1 MENKEQIISDL
12 QGLIAILNDGK
23 EGYQSAS
30 DATDKIELQG
40 VFLKYAA
47 QRAGY
52 AEQLKT
58 HLLTH
63 GGTSENESGGVLG
76 ALHRTWIDIKQALS
90 SKEDMAILE
99 AIVTG
104 ERAALEK
111 YDGVIQD
118 RKDHTDHLP
127 LLHEQRT
134 GILDALKEIE
144 TLLSQRNA

>member
-1 MENKEQIISDL
+1 MENKQQIISDL

-30 DATDKIELQG
+30 EATDKIELQG

-47 QRAGY
+47 QRAAY

-58 HLLTH
+58 HIRTH
-63 GGTSENESGGVLG
+63 GGESENESGGILG

-90 SKEDMAILE
+90 SKEDTAILE
-99 AIVTG
+99 AVVTG
-104 ERAALEK
+104 EKAALEK
-111 YDGVIQD
+111 YDDVIKDRQD
-118 RKDHTDHLP
+118 HVDHLP
-127 LLHEQRT
+127 LLQEQRT

-144 TLLSQRNA
+144 TLLIQRNA